1 MKTSSIATLTLA
13 GIALAGCSTFTP
25 ASATSSASRGVEQVN
40 SGLGSA
46 LQAPLEDLNLVR
58 QEIPAVLNE
67 AAAAPYRVQG
77 MGTCTTIAAE
87 IGRLDEALG
96 PDLDAAA
103 STEETDIGDKAA
115 DAAAD
120 ATLDAVRS
128 TVTDFI
134 PARSWVRR
142 LTGADRHSKEVQAAV
157 RAGLQRRA
165 FLKGFGQQK
174 NCAPPAA
181 PAGYRRH

>member
-1 MKTSSIATLTLA
+1 
-13 GIALAGCSTFTP
+13 
-25 ASATSSASRGVEQVN
+25 
-40 SGLGSA
+40 
-46 LQAPLEDLNLVR
+46 
-58 QEIPAVLNE
+58 
-67 AAAAPYRVQG
+67 
-77 MGTCTTIAAE
+77 

-96 PDLDAAA
+96 SDLDAAA
-103 STEETDIGDKAA
+103 NTEEADIGDKAA

-165 FLKGFGQQK
+165 FLKGIGQQK

-181 PAGYRRH
+181 PAGYQRH